1 MMRKPPDPTG
11 HPNTLSH
18 AAVDPV
24 ASMESNHS
32 HIELASPSPPE
43 NFHLLPTKKD
53 MEELGTLRTSDTVG
67 NRVPKE
73 CGYFRDRKFPH

>member
-1 MMRKPPDPTG
+1 MMRKPTDPTG

-24 ASMESNHS
+24 ASTPEKSNHS

-53 MEELGTLRTSDTVG
+53 MEELETLRTSDRVG

-73 CGYFRDRKFPH
+73 CGYFRD